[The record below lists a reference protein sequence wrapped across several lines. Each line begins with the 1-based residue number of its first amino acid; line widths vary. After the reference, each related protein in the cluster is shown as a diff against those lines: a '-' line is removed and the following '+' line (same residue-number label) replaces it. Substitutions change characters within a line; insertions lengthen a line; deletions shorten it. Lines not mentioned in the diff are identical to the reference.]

1 MASSAEAFVAAALA
15 GIGVKAY
22 PDVAPSGAPRPYV
35 TFQAV
40 GGQDVND
47 MGGPA
52 DLENQRMQISAWSE
66 TRLATA
72 ATMRSARDALVAAG
86 ALPIGSPVSDHEQDT
101 QLYGSR
107 LDFSVWF
114 RP

>member
-1 MASSAEAFVAAALA
+1 MGALA
-15 GIGVKAY
+15 GIGVKVY
-22 PDVAPSGAPRPYV
+22 PDVAPSGAATPYV
-35 TFQAV
+35 TYQAV

-47 MGGPA
+47 VSGPA
-52 DLENQRMQISAWSE
+52 DLENQRMQISVWSP
-66 TRLATA
+66 TRAATVS
-72 ATMRSARDALVAAG
+72 TMRSARAALVAAG
-86 ALPIGSPVSDHEQDT
+86 ALPIGAPVSDHELDT